1 MSIFFASERN
11 LGIAMNVDSNSGVLR
26 EVFSEV
32 GFDPEI
38 EHLLNQSDIPSFLQG
53 EDSTF
58 HESETEVSAED
69 VLKAIRFDTDRKQV
83 VNKEF
88 GDDDLEKL
96 LNEKSLPMNMG
107 DYQSVATLS
116 HGSNHGSRS
125 KNFNIWKEEEVETG
139 DFIRGLE
146 NAGDDHE
153 STRISALNQVLVNME
168 PFPKKHIR
176 NVEKLK
182 KQDNFGGNKFSSKM
196 TVKQDKQSPNIST
209 ASSRNGEKTKL
220 ENSTDSRA
228 GQKFSRG
235 EESLMVHFFLT
246 RGGFEQRKGITVW
259 REMEEVYPG
268 RSWQSLKERFLK
280 RILERGRLGEFGVTE
295 AMLGE
300 VGRTREGSGS
310 FTLEEDKEILE
321 FLVREGRFRQAR
333 GNSVW
338 KLMVRQRP
346 GSRSWASL
354 KQRYFMVVVR
364 SLESFGLRGEVVEQM
379 RGAAGVREVR

>member
-1 MSIFFASERN
+1 
-11 LGIAMNVDSNSGVLR
+11 MNVDSNSGVLR

-153 STRISALNQVLVNME
+153 STRKSALNQVVVNME
-168 PFPKKHIR
+168 PFPFKKHVE
-176 NVEKLK
+176 NVKKLK
-182 KQDNFGGNKFSSKM
+182 KQDNLGGNNFSSKM
-196 TVKQDKQSPNIST
+196 TVKQGRFKVIKSPNIST
-209 ASSRNGEKTKL
+209 ASSGNKGGNSLK
-220 ENSTDSRA
+220 NSTDSCA
-228 GQKFSRG
+228 GPKFSFK

-246 RGGFEQRKGITVW
+246 RGGFEQRKGNTVW
-259 REMEEVYPG
+259 REMENVYPG

-280 RILERGRLGEFGVTE
+280 RILERGRLGEFGVTV

-300 VGRTREGSGS
+300 VGRTSEESGS

-338 KLMVRQRP
+338 KLMVRLRP
-346 GSRSWASL
+346 GARSWASL
-354 KQRYFMVVVR
+354 KQRYFKVMVR
-364 SLESFGLRGEVVEQM
+364 SLESYGLRGEVVEQM
-379 RGAAGVREVR
+379 RGAAGSGRFTREL

>member
-1 MSIFFASERN
+1 M
-11 LGIAMNVDSNSGVLR
+11 L
-26 EVFSEV
+26 
-32 GFDPEI
+32 
-38 EHLLNQSDIPSFLQG
+38 
-53 EDSTF
+53 
-58 HESETEVSAED
+58 AED
-69 VLKAIRFDTDRKQV
+69 ILKAKRFDTARKLV
-83 VNKEF
+83 VNKEL

-107 DYQSVATLS
+107 DYQSIATLS
-116 HGSNHGSRS
+116 HGSHYGSRS
-125 KNFNIWKEEEVETG
+125 NFFDTLKEEEVETG
-139 DFIRGLE
+139 EFIRGLE
-146 NAGDDHE
+146 GAGDDHE

-310 FTLEEDKEILE
+310 FTLEEDKAILE

-338 KLMVRQRP
+338 KLMVRLRP
-346 GSRSWASL
+346 GSRSWSSL
-354 KQRYFMVVVR
+354 KQRYFMVVVI
-364 SLESFGLRGEVVEQM
+364 SLESYGLRGEVVEQM